1 MVTKTII
8 SKSFSE
14 IIRLQKKNRLSVLIR
29 RKLNQTFQILYQQII
44 KTAISHPT
52 FYESFNFT
60 LLNNN
65 KIK

>member
-8 SKSFSE
+8 SKSLSE
-14 IIRLQKKNRLSVLIR
+14 IIRLQKNRLSVLIR